1 MVDPSILWEKVTKII
16 DYQIDKTEYN
26 TYIRPV
32 SVSEFRDSTLYIWVE
47 SSFMK
52 EKLEQKFKSMI
63 LEILNDILMLG
74 EGKTINVVFQL
85 KEKEEK
91 FDNFFEIVNTQKRM
105 INNLNQRYRF
115 ENFVVG
121 KGNELANAA
130 CIAISEN
137 PGYVYNPLLIYGGSG
152 LGKTHLMHAVGNAI
166 LDRDSNKKVLY
177 CTSEQFNNEFI
188 NSLRA
193 GQFANVQN
201 FRDKFRTLDVLL
213 IDDIQFFE
221 KVFGQGTGSVEEEF
235 FHTFNTLQELGKQI
249 IMSSDRLPKEIRNL
263 SKRIESRFES
273 GLSVDVQ
280 KPDFETRLAILKN
293 LADSKN
299 VIISDEVLE
308 FIASSISSNI
318 RELEGALTRVI
329 ARSTLLRKAITLQL
343 VQEDLADLF
352 KNQQSKI
359 TANKIINTVSG
370 YYSISSEEMKG
381 KKRQQEITNARQIAM
396 FLLKDQL
403 DLNLTTIGGL
413 FGGRDHSTVI
423 SSIRKIES
431 RLKEEV
437 PFKKEIENLKQK
449 IIE

>member
-26 TYIRPV
+26 TYIRPL